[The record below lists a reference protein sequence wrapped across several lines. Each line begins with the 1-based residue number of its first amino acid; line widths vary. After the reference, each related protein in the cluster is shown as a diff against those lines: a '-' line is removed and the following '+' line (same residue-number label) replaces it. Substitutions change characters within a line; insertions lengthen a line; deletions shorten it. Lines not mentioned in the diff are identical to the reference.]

1 MKDLSKSLSIHL
13 PTHCDTKNK
22 KGADGAPLL
31 SARSQERKSRRV
43 SRSRQNFQSTSQVR
57 GVFFLACFFLRVFL
71 QANFPRPFILF
82 YFLSFIF
89 YLLSYI
95 YREKIDTDG
104 DGSISKEEFIRGYSI
119 WQMHIKKAQ
128 MLQVSF
134 FFFTKQ

>member
-13 PTHCDTKNK
+13 PTHCDTKK
-22 KGADGAPLL
+22 KKERMAHLFYRRD
-31 SARSQERKSRRV
+31 RKSGNLVVCPDRV
-43 SRSRQNFQSTSQVR
+43 KTFSQLLKYAAC
-57 GVFFLACFFLRVFL
+57 FFWRVFFLRVFASQL
-71 QANFPRPFILF
+71 PQTFYFILF
-82 YFLSFIF
+82 FIF

>member
-13 PTHCDTKNK
+13 PTHCDTKK
-22 KGADGAPLL
+22 KKRSGWRTSFIGEIARAEISSCVQIASKL
-31 SARSQERKSRRV
+31 SVNFSSTRRV
-43 SRSRQNFQSTSQVR
+43 FF
-57 GVFFLACFFLRVFL
+57 GVFFFARVFARQL
-71 QANFPRPFILF
+71 PQTFYFILF
-82 YFLSFIF
+82 FIF